1 MSGSGLRR
9 RRRVKAKG
17 KAVTEKGRVRA
28 IQEGRVTVVT
38 DCEAACFGC
47 MKTECKGKAGFIEA
61 ENSFSLPLE
70 IGQEV
75 EVTARTA
82 SLFNQAL
89 IALMPPVLSFTL
101 GYLLTR
107 FLFPGT
113 GEGVAAFAGIFFLFL
128 AALIVYAVTGKKN
141 KTELFIVTRIIG

>member
-1 MSGSGLRR
+1 M
-9 RRRVKAKG
+9 
-17 KAVTEKGRVRA
+17 TEKGRVRE
-28 IQEGRVTVVT
+28 IQGSRVTVVT

-47 MKTECKGKAGFIEA
+47 MKTECKEKNSFIEA

-89 IALMPPVLSFTL
+89 IALVPPVISFTL

-107 FLFPGT
+107 FFFPGA
-113 GEGVAAFAGIFFLFL
+113 GEGTAAFAGIFFLFL
-128 AALIVYAVTGKKN
+128 AAFIVYAAAGGKN
-141 KTELFIVTRIIG
+141 KTGLFTVTRIIN